1 MKKLYVV
8 CLVFAVLAGTSL
20 RAQDEPNA
28 ITTAVPFLI
37 ISADARASGIGEQGV
52 ATSPDSYGVQWN
64 PAKLAFLDRQQNIG
78 VNYSPFLS
86 QLVNDIGI
94 GNLVYSNRF
103 DERMAFAFSL
113 RYFTLGNIPFADDA
127 GNSLGEENPNEFTL
141 DGTYALKLSERFSMA
156 VTGRFFRSDL
166 RLQQIDADASA
177 ATSFAVDISGY
188 YQSEEI
194 LYNTFDGRWRA
205 GFNISNI
212 GPSISYDDTD
222 NNENFLPT
230 NLKLGGGFDFILDTY
245 NKVAVS
251 LEFNKLLVPTPP
263 LREIG
268 DADGDG
274 IPNEIISGQD
284 DDVNFFS
291 GIFQSFGD
299 APDGF
304 SEELAEWT
312 ASIGVEYTYNDVFA
326 LRAGYFNES
335 ELKGARKFA
344 TLGAGFEFSSIDI
357 DISYLF
363 STGQVRSPLENT
375 LRFGVTF
382 HFGDEYDEY

>member
-1 MKKLYVV
+1 VYTNRLNE
-8 CLVFAVLAGTSL
+8 
-20 RAQDEPNA
+20 R
-28 ITTAVPFLI
+28 
-37 ISADARASGIGEQGV
+37 SAFG
-52 ATSPDSYGVQWN
+52 
-64 PAKLAFLDRQQNIG
+64 
-78 VNYSPFLS
+78 
-86 QLVNDIGI
+86 
-94 GNLVYSNRF
+94 
-103 DERMAFAFSL
+103 FSL
-113 RYFTLGNIPFADDA
+113 RYFTLGSIPFADDA

-156 VTGRFFRSDL
+156 VSGRFFRSDL
-166 RLQQIDADASA
+166 RLQQIDADATA

-194 LYNTFDGRWRA
+194 LYNTFDGRWRG

-263 LREIG
+263 IREIG

-312 ASIGVEYTYNDVFA
+312 ASLGVEYTYNDVFA
-326 LRAGYFNES
+326 LRVGYFNES
-335 ELKGARKFA
+335 NIKGARKFA

-357 DISYLF
+357 DLSYLF

>member
-1 MKKLYVV
+1 MKKLSIV
-8 CLVFAVLAGTSL
+8 CIVFATLFGNTL

-37 ISADARASGIGEQGV
+37 ISADARASGLGEQGV
-52 ATSPDSYGVQWN
+52 ATSPDPYGLQWN
-64 PAKLAFLDRQQNIG
+64 PAKLAFLERQQHIG
-78 VNYSPFLS
+78 VNYSPFLRE
-86 QLVNDIGI
+86 LVNDIGI
-94 GNLVYSNRF
+94 GNLVYTNRLN
-103 DERMAFAFSL
+103 ERSAFGVSL
-113 RYFTLGNIPFADDA
+113 RYFTLGNILFSDSSGVD
-127 GNSLGEENPNEFTL
+127 LGEENPNEFTL
-141 DGTYALKLSERFSMA
+141 DATYALKLSEQFSMA
-156 VTGRFFRSDL
+156 VSGRFFRSDL

-194 LYNTFDGRWRA
+194 LYNTFDGRWRG

-212 GPSISYDDTD
+212 GPAISYDDTD

-245 NKVAVS
+245 NTVAVS

-263 LREIG
+263 LRDVNG
-268 DADGDG
+268 D
-274 IPNEIISGQD
+274 IIAGQD

-304 SEELAEWT
+304 SEEIAEWT
-312 ASIGVEYTYNDVFA
+312 ASLGVEYIYNDVFS
-326 LRAGYFNES
+326 LRVGYFNES
-335 ELKGARKFA
+335 DLKGARKFA

-357 DISYLF
+357 DLSYLF
-363 STGQVRSPLENT
+363 STGSVRSPLENT
-375 LRFGVTF
+375 LRFGITF
-382 HFGDEYDEY
+382 KFGDEYEEY